1 MNKTRKPS
9 QIVEPLSSPKTK
21 TWKGRVAKQFR
32 RMHGQAGSP
41 SSPTAQLPPEGATF
55 KVPLELCPSVRI
67 FVYSQIK
74 FHSI

>member
-1 MNKTRKPS
+1 M
-9 QIVEPLSSPKTK
+9 EPLSSPKTK

-32 RMHGQAGSP
+32 RMHGSP

-74 FHSI
+74 VYCI